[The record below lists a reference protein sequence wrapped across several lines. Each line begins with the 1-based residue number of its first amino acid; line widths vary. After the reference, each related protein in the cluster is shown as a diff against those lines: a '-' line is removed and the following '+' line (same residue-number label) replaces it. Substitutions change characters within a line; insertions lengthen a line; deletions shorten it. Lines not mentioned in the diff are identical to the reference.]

1 MPRRWSNFPLLLTY
15 AAILISLAGCGYR
28 NLLEPPAARQA
39 TRAGSSAGTLLSGA
53 ASSIRIAVLALRAES
68 SEPWLDREVGD
79 ALRREFDLRGRF
91 ELVNDPARADYVLR
105 GKILPVQLVGNS
117 FSSFVV
123 ALEYKVTLSLVLEL
137 VRASGDIIRLSPR
150 ALSESDI
157 YLASLDIEVSRTN
170 KREAVRHLSDLLA
183 VRVADSVEWIATPL
197 DKADEA
203 DDSAEAEG
211 VGISAVQE
219 RAGETPK
226 EEGAGR

>member
-1 MPRRWSNFPLLLTY
+1 MSRRWSNFPLLLAY

-28 NLLEPPAARQA
+28 NLLERPEARQA
-39 TRAGSSAGTLLSGA
+39 ARAGSSAGTALSGA
-53 ASSIRIAVLALRAES
+53 ASSVRIAVLALRAES
-68 SEPWLDREVGD
+68 PEPWLDREVGD

-105 GKILPVQLVGNS
+105 GKILPVRMVGNS

-150 ALSESDI
+150 ALSESDV
-157 YLASLDIEVSRTN
+157 YLASPDIEVSRTN

-183 VRVADSVEWIATPL
+183 VRVADSVEWIAAPV
-197 DKADEA
+197 DKTAEA
-203 DDSAEAEG
+203 NDSKEAEG
-211 VGISAVQE
+211 TGLPAVSE
-219 RAGETPK
+219 RAGEMPK
-226 EEGAGR
+226 EHGADR

>member
-1 MPRRWSNFPLLLTY
+1 MPRRWSNFPLLLAY

-28 NLLEPPAARQA
+28 NLLEPPAAGQA
-39 TRAGSSAGTLLSGA
+39 ARAGSSTGTSLSGA

-105 GKILPVQLVGNS
+105 GKILPVRMVGNS

-170 KREAVRHLSDLLA
+170 RREAMRHLSDLLA

-203 DDSAEAEG
+203 DDSAKAEG
-211 VGISAVQE
+211 AGLSAVQE

>member
-1 MPRRWSNFPLLLTY
+1 MSRRWSNFPLLLAY

-28 NLLEPPAARQA
+28 NLLEPPEARQA
-39 TRAGSSAGTLLSGA
+39 ARAGSSAGTSLSGA
-53 ASSIRIAVLALRAES
+53 ASSVRIAVLALRAES
-68 SEPWLDREVGD
+68 PEPWLDREVGD

-105 GKILPVQLVGNS
+105 GKILPVRMVGNS

-150 ALSESDI
+150 ALAESDV
-157 YLASLDIEVSRTN
+157 YLASPDIEVSRTN

-183 VRVADSVEWIATPL
+183 VRVADSVEWIATPV
-197 DKADEA
+197 DKT
-203 DDSAEAEG
+203 AEANDSKEAEVTG
-211 VGISAVQE
+211 LPAVPE
-219 RAGETPK
+219 RAGEMPK
-226 EEGAGR
+226 EHCAGR

>member
-1 MPRRWSNFPLLLTY
+1 MSRRRSNFPLLLAY

-28 NLLEPPAARQA
+28 NLLEPPEALQAA
-39 TRAGSSAGTLLSGA
+39 RAGSSAGTSLSGA
-53 ASSIRIAVLALRAES
+53 ASSVRIAVLALRAES
-68 SEPWLDREVGD
+68 PEPWLDREVGD

-105 GKILPVQLVGNS
+105 GKILPVRMVGNS
-117 FSSFVV
+117 FSAFVV

-157 YLASLDIEVSRTN
+157 YLASPDIEVSRTN

-183 VRVADSVEWIATPL
+183 VRVADSVEWIATPV
-197 DKADEA
+197 DKTAEA
-203 DDSAEAEG
+203 NDSKEAEG
-211 VGISAVQE
+211 TGLPAVPE
-219 RAGETPK
+219 RAGEMPM
-226 EEGAGR
+226 EQGAGR